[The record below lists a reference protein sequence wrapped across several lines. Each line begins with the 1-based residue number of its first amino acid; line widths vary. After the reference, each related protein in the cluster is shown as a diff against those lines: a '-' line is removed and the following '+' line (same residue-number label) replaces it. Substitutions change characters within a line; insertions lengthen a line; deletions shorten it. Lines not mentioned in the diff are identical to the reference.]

1 MIEMELSGQVGSGEL
16 WEEGIRIFRDKLKA
30 DEGGDLSAVEQF
42 LTDNSTLNQALETCE
57 LAKKQAGSKYSVRM
71 TRILKK
77 MQMFAQFGDIAIQ
90 HHPDTTA
97 LVWAAFRMMLQVR
110 TALPF
115 WFKPLLKNKDSSK
128 RMGGSIDL
136 IEMGF
141 IGSRP

>member
-16 WEEGIRIFRDKLKA
+16 WTEGKRIFRENLKA

-42 LTDNSTLNQALETCE
+42 LTDNSTLKQAIESCE
-57 LAKKQAGSKYSVRM
+57 QAKKKAEGKYSPKI

-77 MQMFAQFGDIAIQ
+77 VQAFALFGDIAIQ

-115 WFKPLLKNKDSSK
+115 
-128 RMGGSIDL
+128 
-136 IEMGF
+136 
-141 IGSRP
+141 